1 MIDFFLRWE
10 SKILCCLNHS
20 LHQQRF
26 RQMWVRTVYILTSR
40 VDWRCLKALK
50 WLKKVDMKP
59 TIVEIGFGNWFDDL
73 LFKRELKLILEID
86 SYVKKKKETTFE
98 TENSNVCA
106 SLKKETKIKLCVIF
120 YLLQTTHRTRV
131 FFVFKECFSKLA
143 YLKKL
148 ICKVTQ
154 VEK

>member
-1 MIDFFLRWE
+1 
-10 SKILCCLNHS
+10 
-20 LHQQRF
+20 
-26 RQMWVRTVYILTSR
+26 
-40 VDWRCLKALK
+40 
-50 WLKKVDMKP
+50 
-59 TIVEIGFGNWFDDL
+59 

-106 SLKKETKIKLCVIF
+106 SLKKEKKIKLCVIF

-143 YLKKL
+143 NLKN
-148 ICKVTQ
+148 
-154 VEK
+154 

>member
-1 MIDFFLRWE
+1 MYFRMHGLRCRDDSFTLIDFFWRWE

-86 SYVKKKKETTFE
+86 SYVKKKKKPL
-98 TENSNVCA
+98 
-106 SLKKETKIKLCVIF
+106 LKQKI
-120 YLLQTTHRTRV
+120 QM
-131 FFVFKECFSKLA
+131 FVPHWKKK
-143 YLKKL
+143 KKL
-148 ICKVTQ
+148 NYASSSICYKLHIVH
-154 VEK
+154 VFSLCLRSVLVN